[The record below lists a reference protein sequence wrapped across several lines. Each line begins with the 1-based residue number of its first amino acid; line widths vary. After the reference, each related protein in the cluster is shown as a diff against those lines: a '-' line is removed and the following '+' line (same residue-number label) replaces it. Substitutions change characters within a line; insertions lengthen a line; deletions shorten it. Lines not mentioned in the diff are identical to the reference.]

1 MQPSKQGHSTNNAV
15 SSELSSFPMYV
26 HMSPW
31 MMACS
36 FSNWLSYSNSG
47 YQMSSVKHMLLVHLP
62 RGMEQD
68 FRIGVP
74 TEKLT
79 KRNLQSPYNHGA
91 ITPQVGIVPA

>member
-1 MQPSKQGHSTNNAV
+1 
-15 SSELSSFPMYV
+15 
-26 HMSPW
+26 
-31 MMACS
+31 
-36 FSNWLSYSNSG
+36 
-47 YQMSSVKHMLLVHLP
+47 MSSVKHMLLVRLP